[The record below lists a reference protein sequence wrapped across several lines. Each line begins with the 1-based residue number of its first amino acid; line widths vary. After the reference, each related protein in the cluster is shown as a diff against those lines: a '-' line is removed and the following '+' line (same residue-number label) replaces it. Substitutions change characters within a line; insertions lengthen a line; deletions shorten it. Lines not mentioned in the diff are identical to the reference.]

1 MSQMILQYIYI
12 IDYLSLFS
20 FYVYGF
26 SCLTYSV
33 PFRLIPSRFVLSHFR
48 LVEDNEFG
56 LPTIS
61 INIYRLVYRVYI
73 VVYVY
78 VAASAHAWECECV
91 CVGCVCICRY
101 SLLWVL
107 STSINSLKF
116 LIVYTFISGLGG
128 EGENRD
134 GERGKQNSKRGSY
147 FCCSL

>member
-1 MSQMILQYIYI
+1 MSH
-12 IDYLSLFS
+12 
-20 FYVYGF
+20 
-26 SCLTYSV
+26 
-33 PFRLIPSRFVLSHFR
+33 FVLPHFR
-48 LVEDNEFG
+48 LVEVNEFG
-56 LPTIS
+56 LTTIS

-73 VVYVY
+73 YIYMCMLRPLHTHESV
-78 VAASAHAWECECV
+78 SV
-91 CVGCVCICRY
+91 CVWGCVCICRY

-128 EGENRD
+128 VGENRD